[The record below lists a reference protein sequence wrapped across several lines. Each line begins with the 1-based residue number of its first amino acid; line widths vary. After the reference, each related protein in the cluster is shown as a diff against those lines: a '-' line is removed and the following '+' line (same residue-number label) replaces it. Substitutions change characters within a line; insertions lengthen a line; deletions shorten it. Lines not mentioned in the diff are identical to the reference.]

1 MALMNYTGRE
11 SIDRDLITIE
21 AKKNAPVLTVYLK
34 SKQGLKDNPKFN
46 GCLVVIDAVLRTRAQ
61 RIELGSLAD
70 LPVSKEVVFSDFLP
84 GDEVKFRL
92 KIVDPGDK
100 KITGEVSG
108 LRVKGDKLE
117 DPILGKRKTLLPV
130 NWAAEGD
137 EMKGQFWKLDYSNG
151 NFPVLLLAKGK
162 FTALGD
168 VNRPEFRA
176 LAFPAIMKEVLTFA
190 FVTKF
195 DNIPVWAEDWNKLAL
210 LLGCDPIPQRAETA
224 NAPQEVEEHF
234 ENVCKWID
242 EVSAQFAH
250 ECRLELI
257 TSEFNGVRHE

>member
-11 SIDRDLITIE
+11 SIARDLIMIE

-34 SKQGLKDNPKFN
+34 SKQDLKDNPKFKD
-46 GCLVVIDAVLRTRAQ
+46 CQVVLDAVLRTRAQ
-61 RIELGSLAD
+61 RMELGSLVD
-70 LPVSKEVVFSDFLP
+70 LPASKEVAFSDFQP
-84 GDEVKFRL
+84 GEEVKFRL

-100 KITGEVSG
+100 KIIGEVSG
-108 LRVKGDKLE
+108 LRVKSDKQD
-117 DPILGKRKTLLPV
+117 DPILGKKKTLLPV

-151 NFPVLLLAKGK
+151 NYPVLLLAKGK

-168 VNRPEFRA
+168 VNLPVFRA

-195 DNIPVWAEDWNKLAL
+195 DNIPAWAADWDKLAT
-210 LLGCDPIPQRAETA
+210 LLGCDPCPQRAETA

-242 EVSAQFAH
+242 DVSAQFAH
-250 ECRLELI
+250 ECHLESI
-257 TSEFNGVRHE
+257 TSEFKGSAT